1 MTELQVAELVAS
13 AMADVL
19 DIDPVMLRF
28 DTPLI
33 DVGVDSMVRIGFADC
48 VEAKVRERWHVA
60 IVVDD
65 ESLSRAIT
73 VGDLTDRVE
82 VLLGAVPVEETP

>member
-1 MTELQVAELVAS
+1 MTDLQVAGLVAA

-19 DIDPVMLRF
+19 DIDPALLRL

-48 VEAKVRERWHVA
+48 VEAKVREQLHVA
-60 IVVDD
+60 IAVDD
-65 ESLSRAIT
+65 ESLSRATT
-73 VGDLTDRVE
+73 VGDLADHVE
-82 VLLGAVPVEETP
+82 VLLGAVTVKETP